1 MLLPRC
7 ICRRR
12 QRYNAGYMAKLTNKS
27 LLLRMGLA
35 MATITTFAFVSMVSS
50 VIIAEMTQGVA
61 AAVNQAGTLRMQ
73 SYRIASALAQ
83 EIATDGDAQGLA
95 VTTDR
100 MVQEFES
107 RLLDSRLVSILSRN
121 PQNRLGATYRHIS
134 RQWYEEIKPL
144 FAAKRDSTGDTTPD
158 VTAAE
163 GRDSGPAALS
173 PQGTRARYLSIVD
186 TFVADIDHM
195 VTLLERDVES
205 KISLLRLIQIG
216 SLFLTLIVVSITM
229 YLMNSRVLVPLR
241 DLLACAQSARHGD
254 FSIRTRH
261 TGNDD
266 ELGQLG
272 YAFNVMAEDLSK
284 KYSDLEERVREK
296 TSDLERSNRSLELLY
311 NTTRRLYMAPI
322 SDAAYTALLKDI
334 EKLVD
339 VGPGTI
345 CINGNNDDSRALK
358 LATTRNPPAGEVDTC
373 SPPNCPACYGEHNTH
388 TMKFVRSKGENLQII
403 STPIRD
409 QKQQYGVLLT
419 EIPQGRKLDEWQK
432 RLLEAVARHIG
443 IAMNISRQATESR
456 RLALLEER
464 GVIARELHDSL
475 AQSLSYLKI
484 QVARLNAALSRSADD
499 ESLGH
504 IIEELRDGISRA
516 YRQLRELLTTFRLKI
531 DGPGLSAALEETV
544 EEFRDRSGIMISLD
558 NRLGVRQLGAN
569 EEIHVLHIIRE
580 ALANVTRHSGAER
593 AQVEIR
599 YAGDSGE
606 VTIRISDDG
615 IGIDEDAERADH
627 YGLAIMNE
635 RASGLGG
642 NIRISRGAE
651 GGTEVKLVFTPSRME
666 DLEENMR
673 RTA

>member
-1 MLLPRC
+1 M
-7 ICRRR
+7 
-12 QRYNAGYMAKLTNKS
+12 ADMAKLTRKS
-27 LLLRMGLA
+27 LLLRMGIA

-73 SYRIASALAQ
+73 SYRIANALAQ
-83 EIATDGDAQGLA
+83 EMAAGNEKQVYAA
-95 VTTDR
+95 TTDK
-100 MVQEFES
+100 MVREFES

-121 PQNRLGATYRHIS
+121 PHNRLGAAYRNIS
-134 RQWYEEIKPL
+134 EQWHGDIKPL
-144 FAAKRDSTGDTTPD
+144 FLAGQEPDAVPPSAA
-158 VTAAE
+158 
-163 GRDSGPAALS
+163 
-173 PQGTRARYLSIVD
+173 TRARYLTMVD
-186 TFVADIDHM
+186 AFVADIDHM
-195 VTLLERDVES
+195 VKLLERDVES
-205 KISLLRLIQIG
+205 KISVLRLIQIS
-216 SLFLTLIVVSITM
+216 SLFLTLIVVSLTM
-229 YLMNSRVLVPLR
+229 YLMNNKVLVPLR
-241 DLLACAQSARHGD
+241 DLLACAQSARLGD

-311 NTTRRLYMAPI
+311 NTTRRLYMAPV
-322 SDAAYTALLKDI
+322 SDTAYTALLRDI
-334 EKLVD
+334 EKLVG

-345 CINGNNDDSRALK
+345 CINDENSSDKAFK

-388 TMKFVRSKGENLQII
+388 MMRFVRRRGDELQII

-419 EIPQGRKLDEWQK
+419 EVPRGKKLDEWQT

-443 IAMNISRQATESR
+443 IAINITRQASENR

-484 QVARLNAALSRSADD
+484 QVVRLNVALSHPADD
-499 ESLGH
+499 QPVGP
-504 IIEELRDGISRA
+504 IIDELREGISRA

-531 DGPGLSAALEETV
+531 DGPGLNAALEETV
-544 EEFRDRSGIMISLD
+544 EEFRERSGIMISLD
-558 NRLGVRQLGAN
+558 NQLGIHQLSAN

-580 ALANVTRHSGAER
+580 ALANVTRHSGAEH
-593 AQVEIR
+593 AQVTICYPEDGGRI
-599 YAGDSGE
+599 A
-606 VTIRISDDG
+606 IRICDDG
-615 IGIDEDAERADH
+615 IGIDEEAERADH

-635 RASGLGG
+635 RANGLGG
-642 NIRISRGAE
+642 EICVARRPE
-651 GGTEVKLVFTPSRME
+651 GGTEVKLEFTPSGMSE
-666 DLEENMR
+666 PGDSMR

>member
-1 MLLPRC
+1 
-7 ICRRR
+7 
-12 QRYNAGYMAKLTNKS
+12 MAKLTKKS
-27 LLLRMGLA
+27 LLLRMGIA
-35 MATITTFAFVSMVSS
+35 MATITSFAFVSMVSS

-73 SYRIASALAQ
+73 SYRIANALAQ
-83 EIATDGDAQGLA
+83 EMAAESSDMPRFAAT
-95 VTTDR
+95 TNR

-121 PQNRLGATYRHIS
+121 TNNRLGAAYRDVN
-134 RQWYEEIKPL
+134 RQWYGRIKPL
-144 FAAKRDSTGDTTPD
+144 F
-158 VTAAE
+158 VAE
-163 GRDSGPAALS
+163 GGSASGEPASLS
-173 PQGTRARYLSIVD
+173 PRVRYLSIVD
-186 TFVADIDHM
+186 GFVADIDHM
-195 VTLLERDVES
+195 VKLLEQDVES

-216 SLFLTLIVVSITM
+216 SLFLTLIVVFLTM
-229 YLMNSRVLVPLR
+229 YLMNSKVLVPLR

-254 FSIRTRH
+254 FSIRTRY
-261 TGNDD
+261 TGSDD

-272 YAFNVMAEDLSK
+272 YAFNVMADDLSK

-311 NTTRRLYMAPI
+311 NTTRRLYMAPV
-322 SDAAYTALLKDI
+322 SDTAYTALLRDI
-334 EKLVD
+334 EKLVG

-345 CINGNNDDSRALK
+345 CINDENSSDRAFK
-358 LATTRNPPAGEVDTC
+358 LATTRNPPPGEVDTC

-388 TMKFVRSKGENLQII
+388 TMKFVRNKGDQLHII

-419 EIPQGRKLDEWQK
+419 EIPRGMKLDEWQT

-443 IAMNISRQATESR
+443 IAINISRQATESR

-484 QVARLNAALSRSADD
+484 QVVRLNVALTRSSDD
-499 ESLGH
+499 QAVGP
-504 IIEELRDGISRA
+504 IIDELRDGISRA

-531 DGPGLSAALEETV
+531 DGPGLNAALEETV
-544 EEFRDRSGIMISLD
+544 EEFRERSGIVITLD
-558 NRLGVRQLGAN
+558 NRLGVLQLGAN

-580 ALANVTRHSGAER
+580 ALANVTRHSRASQ
-593 AQVEIR
+593 AQVEIQHVKQ
-599 YAGDSGE
+599 SGE
-606 VTIRISDDG
+606 VIIRICDDG
-615 IGIDEDAERADH
+615 IGIDEEAERADH

-642 NIRISRGAE
+642 AIQVFRRAE
-651 GGTEVKLVFTPSRME
+651 GGTEVRLVFVPSGSRCSDE
-666 DLEENMR
+666 KMR